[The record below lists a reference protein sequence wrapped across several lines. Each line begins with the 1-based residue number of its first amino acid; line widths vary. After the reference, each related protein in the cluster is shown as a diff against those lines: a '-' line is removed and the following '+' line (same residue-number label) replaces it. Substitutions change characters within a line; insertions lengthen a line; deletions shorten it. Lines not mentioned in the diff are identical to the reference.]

1 MSQMSQDDRKRNRS
15 LHLDVNDLCDHENTP
30 NDSVIKKW
38 LSYTLDYIDNESIQ
52 NHTDFEVSL
61 RIVSEADISE
71 LNDQYRRQ
79 NKVTNVLSF
88 PSKVNELLHWPKAYT
103 YHLGDIVICASI
115 LDEEARKQKKNIQ
128 FYWCH
133 IVVHGFLHLF
143 GYDHSSELEAEEM
156 ENLEREICVNLGFT
170 DPYTPI
176 N

>member
-1 MSQMSQDDRKRNRS
+1 MSQMSQDDRKENRS
-15 LHLDVNDLCDHENTP
+15 LHLDVDDLCDQGDTP
-30 NDSVIKKW
+30 NGSIIKKW
-38 LSYTLDYIDNESIQ
+38 LSYTLNYIDHESIQ

-61 RIVSEADISE
+61 RIVSEADMIE
-71 LNDQYRRQ
+71 LNDQYRKQ

-88 PSKVNELLHWPKAYT
+88 PSKLNELLNWPETYT
-103 YHLGDIVICASI
+103 YHLGDIAICPSI
-115 LDEEARKQKKNIQ
+115 LDEEARKQEKNIQ

-133 IVVHGFLHLF
+133 IVIHGFLHLF

-156 ENLEREICVNLGFT
+156 EDLEREICVNLGFM

>member
-1 MSQMSQDDRKRNRS
+1 MSQDDKKKNRS
-15 LHLDVNDLCDHENTP
+15 LHLDVNDLCDCKSIPSVT
-30 NDSVIKKW
+30 VIKKW
-38 LSYTLDYIDNESIQ
+38 LSYTLNYINHKSIQ

-61 RIVSEADISE
+61 RIVSETDMKE

-88 PSKVNELLHWPKAYT
+88 PSKMNDLLNWPQAYR

-115 LDEEARKQKKNIQ
+115 LDEESKKQKKNIQ

-133 IVVHGFLHLF
+133 IVIHGFLHLF

-156 ENLEREICVNLGFT
+156 ENLEREICVNLGFM
-170 DPYTPI
+170 DPYIPI